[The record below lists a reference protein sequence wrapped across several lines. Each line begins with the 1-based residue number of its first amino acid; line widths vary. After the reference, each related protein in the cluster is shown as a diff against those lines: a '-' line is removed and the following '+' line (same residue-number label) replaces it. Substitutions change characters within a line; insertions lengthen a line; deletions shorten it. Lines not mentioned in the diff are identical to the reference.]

1 MANIKTAI
9 SMQLSLYEKVGE
21 LARKLKV
28 PRSRVFVLALEEFV
42 QRQDNQ
48 VLLSQINEAYQ
59 DEPTAEEKKS
69 LRRARRSHRQ
79 LLTEP
84 REVE

>member
-9 SMQLSLYEKVGE
+9 SVQQSLYEKVGE
-21 LARKLKV
+21 LARKLKI

-48 VLLSQINEAYQ
+48 LLLAQLNKAYE
-59 DEPTAEEKKS
+59 DAPTAEEKKVMRS
-69 LRRARRSHRQ
+69 ARNSHR
-79 LLTEP
+79 
-84 REVE
+84 RIVEGEW